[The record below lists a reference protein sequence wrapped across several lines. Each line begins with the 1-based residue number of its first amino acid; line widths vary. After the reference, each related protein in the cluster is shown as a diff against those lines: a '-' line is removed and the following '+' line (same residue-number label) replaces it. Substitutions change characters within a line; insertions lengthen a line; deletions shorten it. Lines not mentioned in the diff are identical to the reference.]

1 MSDRP
6 DLAAPAPPAPATAAP
21 AADARTRATLL
32 FVRMWALAHVIH
44 LVSATGSALDTPF
57 NLAVVVAA
65 FALLLRPASG
75 RWLLLMLVAQ
85 LVDMVVEMP
94 FSPDHWMLMSFANL
108 AILVT
113 LAVRRST
120 GTAALEAAFPALR
133 VVVLV
138 AYASAALAKWN
149 WNFLDPVMSCAGA
162 IAGAA
167 SLGATDGLGLGP
179 VFVVVVLACETSIPV
194 LLAVPRTRRHGVR
207 LALAF
212 HFTLSMSPA
221 FAVVDFTSTLY
232 ALFLLF
238 LPYDDVAG
246 VLDRVQRWAG
256 RSAVVRD
263 ARRAPLVT
271 AVVAFLG
278 VGLLGWVAPRGAAA
292 LVLVGAEIYLLG
304 VLASV
309 LLGWRASRGT
319 RPFGRLLR
327 VQVPVVLLTVLWAAG
342 PYLGMRTTGVFTMF
356 SGLRTEGTAPNHV
369 FLPSTH
375 LTPWQDDFVV
385 IESSNA
391 PALETADGG
400 RLGLP
405 LVELRRMAM
414 DDPDLVVT
422 GRLHGEDVTFG
433 PGDGQR
439 ALAPLPWW
447 QHKFLHFRPVV
458 TGDTPFCSV
467 S

>member
-1 MSDRP
+1 MSDR
-6 DLAAPAPPAPATAAP
+6 DLATPAPEVPTAAP
-21 AADARTRATLL
+21 TATDPRTRATLL
-32 FVRMWALAHVIH
+32 FVRMWALAHIIH

-57 NLAVVVAA
+57 NVAVVVAA
-65 FALLLRPASG
+65 FALLLRPGSG
-75 RWLLLMLVAQ
+75 TWLLVLAVAQ

-94 FSPDHWMLMSFANL
+94 FSPDHWMLMAFANL

-113 LAVRRST
+113 MAVRRST
-120 GTAALEAAFPALR
+120 GLAALETAFPALR

-138 AYASAALAKWN
+138 AYSAAAISKWN
-149 WNFLDPVMSCAGA
+149 GNFVDSVMSCAGA

-167 SLGATDGLGLGP
+167 SFGATNNLGFGMF
-179 VFVVVVLACETSIPV
+179 FVVVVLACETSIPV
-194 LLAVPRTRRHGVR
+194 LLSIPATRRHGVR
-207 LALAF
+207 LGLAF

-238 LPYDDVAG
+238 LPYDDVSG
-246 VLDRVQRWAG
+246 VLDRIQRVAA

-271 AVVAFLG
+271 AALGFVV
-278 VGLLGWVAPRGAAA
+278 VGLLGWVTHRGAAA
-292 LVLVGAEIYLLG
+292 VVLLLAEIYLLS
-304 VLASV
+304 VLVAV

-319 RPFGRLLR
+319 RPFGRLLW
-327 VQVPVVLLTVLWAAG
+327 VQVPVVVLTVLWAAQ
-342 PYLGMRTTGVFTMF
+342 PYLGLRTTGVFTMF
-356 SGLRTEGTAPNHV
+356 SGLRTEGTAPNHL

-375 LTPWQDDFVV
+375 LTGWQDDFVV

-391 PALETADGG
+391 DALETAEGG
-400 RLGLP
+400 ELGVP
-405 LVELRRMAM
+405 LLALQRMAM
-414 DDPDLVVT
+414 DDPDLVVR
-422 GRLHGEDVTFG
+422 GQLHGKDVTFG

-439 ALAPLPWW
+439 AFEPLPWW
-447 QHKFLHFRPVV
+447 QYKFLHFRPVV
-458 TGDTPFCSV
+458 VGDTPFCSV